1 MAKKKTILPSHS
13 PLGPSQ
19 NACGES
25 IGDQRH
31 LLRHWDAKVPFR
43 TSPYSLPASAPQKL
57 LSKSGRR
64 INHLKPFVSFREQTF
79 EKMNQ
84 QLNLC
89 MECEYIDTGFVFA
102 GLVQE
107 ERSHSTFLCGFTYK
121 TK

>member
-19 NACGES
+19 NACGENYS
-25 IGDQRH
+25 
-31 LLRHWDAKVPFR
+31 LPA
-43 TSPYSLPASAPQKL
+43 YSLPASAPQKL